1 MEALAQTVPQYFL
14 HQVQTQPPEKI
25 AARQKEL
32 GIWREFTWVDSYEQ
46 VRDFAMGLM
55 ALGVQRGDKICTVG
69 DNDRQYL
76 WAYLGLQAAGAAQV
90 GLFTDATPAE
100 MAYVIEHSDATFI
113 LAKDQEQCDKMLE
126 IRDRI
131 PNVRKVIYWDDQ
143 GLWNYDD
150 PWLVPFEAV
159 QQLGRALVERE
170 PGRFD
175 TEVAL
180 GGADDI
186 AMLCYT
192 SGTTGL
198 PKGVMLS
205 HGNIMATIK
214 LYDGVDPR
222 RDTDNHVSFLPLGW
236 IAEPILGFAA
246 HVFAGVIINFPEA
259 PETVRQNIRE
269 IAPDMLFYNARLWDS
284 LVGMVQ
290 VRMNDATRI
299 NRALY
304 RRFLPIGYRMADA
317 KFSGRE
323 PGIGL
328 RAAYAVGDRLVFAPL
343 RDQLGLSRIRAAYT
357 AGSSLSPDAM
367 RFFHA
372 LGINLKQI
380 YGSTEVSGGAT
391 VHRDNAIKFASVGQ
405 PAPGVELRIAPDGEI
420 QITGPMVMQGYYK
433 DPANT
438 AKDILEEAD
447 GRRWFRSGDA
457 GYIDDDGHLI
467 YLDRVKDMLTLA
479 NGERFS
485 PQFIEGRLKF
495 SPYVRDVMAVGGE
508 NRAFVTALVIID
520 FENVGQWAEKQ
531 RIGYTTFVD
540 LSQKPQV
547 YELVRRT
554 MEEVNESLPA
564 AARVQRFVL
573 MHKEFDAD
581 EAEMT
586 RTRKL
591 KRNVLLDRY
600 GAIVEGMYDGAETI
614 QVRAPVRYQDG
625 SEGFVETDIRVMILD
640 AAEGK

>member
-1 MEALAQTVPQYFL
+1 MQTVPQHFV
-14 HQVQTQPPEKI
+14 HQVQTQPAGKI
-25 AARQKEL
+25 ALRQKEY
-32 GIWREFTWVDSYEQ
+32 GIWREFTWADSYEQ

-76 WAYLGLQAAGAAQV
+76 WAYLGLQAVGAAQV
-90 GLFTDATPAE
+90 GLFTDATAAE
-100 MAYVIEHSDATFI
+100 MAYVIDHSDAAFV
-113 LAKDQEQCDKMLE
+113 LAKDQEQCDKMLD
-126 IRDRI
+126 IRERL
-131 PNVRKVIYWDDQ
+131 PRVRRVIYWDDR

-150 PWLVPFEAV
+150 PWLMPFAAV
-159 QQLGRALVERE
+159 QALGRELVARE
-170 PGRFD
+170 PGRFE

-180 GGADDI
+180 GQAEDI

-205 HGNIMATIK
+205 HGNILSTIE
-214 LYDGVDPR
+214 LYHTVDPR

-246 HVFAGVIINFPEA
+246 HVYAGVILNFPEE

-269 IAPDMLFYNARLWDS
+269 IAPEMLFYNARLWDS

-290 VRMNDATRI
+290 VRMNDAAWL
-299 NRALY
+299 NRTLY
-304 RRFLPIGYRMADA
+304 QRFLPVGYRMADA
-317 KFSGRE
+317 KFSGQQ
-323 PGIGL
+323 PGLGL
-328 RAAYAVGDRLVFAPL
+328 RTAYALGDWLVFAPL
-343 RDQLGLSRIRAAYT
+343 RDQLGLARIRAAYT

-372 LGINLKQI
+372 LGVNLKQI
-380 YGSTEVSGGAT
+380 YGSTEVTGGTT
-391 VHRDNAIKFASVGQ
+391 VHRDGDIKFASVGP
-405 PAPGVELRIAPDGEI
+405 PAPGVDLRIASDGEI
-420 QITGPMVMQGYYK
+420 QIAGPMVMRGYYK

-438 AKDILEEAD
+438 AKDILEED

-495 SPYVRDVMAVGGE
+495 SPYIRDVMAVGGAD
-508 NRAFVTALVIID
+508 RAFVTALIIID

-540 LSQKPQV
+540 LSQKAQV

-554 MEEVNESLPA
+554 VEEVNQSLPP
-564 AARVQRFVL
+564 AARVRRFVL

-591 KRNVLLDRY
+591 KRNVLYDRY
-600 GAIVEGMYDGAETI
+600 SAIIDALYSGAETI

-625 SEGFVETDIRVMILD
+625 SEGFIETEIGVMSLD
-640 AAEGK
+640 GQTEL

>member
-1 MEALAQTVPQYFL
+1 MEASAQTLPQFFL
-14 HQVQTQPPEKI
+14 HQAQTQPPGKV
-25 AARQKEL
+25 ALRQKEF
-32 GIWREFTWVDSYEQ
+32 GIWREFSWGDSYDQ
-46 VRDFAMGLM
+46 MRDFAMGLI
-55 ALGVQRGDKICTVG
+55 ALGVQRGDKMCTVG
-69 DNDRQYL
+69 DNDRYYL
-76 WAYLGLQAAGAAQV
+76 WAYLGLQAVGAAQV

-100 MAYVIEHSDATFI
+100 MAYVIDHSDATFV

-126 IRDRI
+126 IRERI
-131 PNVRKVIYWDDQ
+131 PRVRRVIYWDDR

-150 PWLVPFEAV
+150 PWLIPFADV
-159 QQLGRALVERE
+159 QPLGRDLVARE
-170 PGRFD
+170 PGRFE
-175 TEVAL
+175 TEIAL
-180 GGADDI
+180 GQAGDV
-186 AMLCYT
+186 AMFCYT

-198 PKGVMLS
+198 PKAVMLS
-205 HGNIMATIK
+205 HGNILSTID
-214 LYDGVDPR
+214 LYNKVDPR

-246 HVFAGVIINFPEA
+246 HVFAGVILNFPEE

-269 IAPDMLFYNARLWDS
+269 IAPELLFYNARLWDS

-290 VRMNDATRI
+290 VRMNDATAI

-304 RRFLPIGYRMADA
+304 RRFLPVGYRMADA
-317 KFSGRE
+317 KFSGQQ
-323 PGIGL
+323 PGPGL
-328 RAAYAVGDRLVFAPL
+328 RAAYALGDRLVFGPL

-380 YGSTEVSGGAT
+380 YGSTEVAGGAT
-391 VHRDNAIKFASVGQ
+391 VHRDNDIKFASVGQ
-405 PAPGVELRIAPDGEI
+405 PAPGVELRIASDGEI
-420 QITGPMVMQGYYK
+420 QIAGPMVMQGYYK

-438 AKDILEEAD
+438 AKDILEED

-508 NRAFVTALVIID
+508 NRAFVTALIIID

-531 RIGYTTFVD
+531 RIPYTTFVD
-540 LSQKPQV
+540 LSQRPQV

-554 MEEVNESLPA
+554 VEEVNESLPA
-564 AARVQRFVL
+564 AARVRRFVL

-591 KRNVLLDRY
+591 KRNVLFDRY
-600 GAIVEGMYDGAETI
+600 SAIIDALYSGATTI

-625 SEGFVETDIRVMILD
+625 SEGFIETEIQVMSLVE
-640 AAEGK
+640 

>member
-1 MEALAQTVPQYFL
+1 MQTVPQHFL
-14 HQVQTQPPEKI
+14 HQTQAQPEGKV
-25 AARQKEL
+25 ALRQKEY
-32 GIWREFTWVDSYEQ
+32 GIWREFSWADSYEQ

-76 WAYLGLQAAGAAQV
+76 WAYLGLQAVGAAQV
-90 GLFTDATPAE
+90 GLFTDATAAE
-100 MAYVIEHSDATFI
+100 MAYVIDHSDASFV
-113 LAKDQEQCDKMLE
+113 LAKDQEQCDKMLD
-126 IRDRI
+126 IRELI
-131 PNVRKVIYWDDQ
+131 PRVRRVIYWDDR

-150 PWLVPFEAV
+150 PWLMPFAEV
-159 QQLGRALVERE
+159 QALGREVAARE
-170 PGRFD
+170 PGRFE

-180 GGADDI
+180 GRADDV

-205 HGNIMATIK
+205 HGNILSTID
-214 LYDGVDPR
+214 LYHAVDPR

-246 HVFAGVIINFPEA
+246 HVYAGVILNFPEE

-269 IAPDMLFYNARLWDS
+269 IAPEMLFYNARLWDS

-290 VRMNDATRI
+290 VRMNDAAWL
-299 NRALY
+299 NRTLY
-304 RRFLPIGYRMADA
+304 QRFLPVGYRMADA
-317 KFSGRE
+317 RFSGRQ
-323 PGIGL
+323 PGVGL
-328 RAAYAVGDRLVFAPL
+328 RAAYALGDWLVFAPL
-343 RDQLGLSRIRAAYT
+343 RDQLGLARIRAAYT

-372 LGINLKQI
+372 LGVNLKQI
-380 YGSTEVSGGAT
+380 YGSTEVTGGTT
-391 VHRDNAIKFASVGQ
+391 VHRDGAIKFASVGP
-405 PAPGVELRIAPDGEI
+405 PAPGVDLRIASDGEI
-420 QITGPMVMQGYYK
+420 QIAGPMVMQGYYK

-438 AKDILEEAD
+438 AKDILEED

-457 GYIDDDGHLI
+457 GYIDEDGHLI

-495 SPYVRDVMAVGGE
+495 SPYIRDVMAVGGE
-508 NRAFVTALVIID
+508 NRAFVTALIIID

-554 MEEVNESLPA
+554 VEEVNQSLPP
-564 AARVQRFVL
+564 AARVRRFVL

-591 KRNVLLDRY
+591 KRNVLYDRY
-600 GAIVEGMYDGAETI
+600 SAIVDALYSGAETI

-625 SEGFVETDIRVMILD
+625 SEGFIETNIGVMNL
-640 AAEGK
+640 

>member
-1 MEALAQTVPQYFL
+1 MEAKAQTLPQYFL
-14 HQVQTQPPEKI
+14 HQAQTQPPGKV
-25 AARQKEL
+25 ALRQKEF
-32 GIWREFTWVDSYEQ
+32 GIWREFSWADSYDQ
-46 VRDFAMGLM
+46 VRDFAMGLI

-69 DNDRQYL
+69 DNDRYYL
-76 WAYLGLQAAGAAQV
+76 WAYLALQAVGAAQV

-100 MAYVIEHSDATFI
+100 MAYVIDHSDATFV

-126 IRDRI
+126 IRDSI
-131 PNVRKVIYWDDQ
+131 PRVRRVIYWDDR

-150 PWLVPFEAV
+150 PWLAPFADV
-159 QQLGRALVERE
+159 QALGRELVAQE
-170 PGRFD
+170 PGRYE

-180 GGADDI
+180 GRPDDI

-205 HGNIMATIK
+205 HGNILSTIE
-214 LYDGVDPR
+214 LYHKVDPR
-222 RDTDNHVSFLPLGW
+222 RDTDNHVSFLPMGW

-246 HVFAGVIINFPEA
+246 HVFAGVILNFPEE

-269 IAPDMLFYNARLWDS
+269 IAPEMLFYNARLWDS

-290 VRMNDATRI
+290 VRMNDAAPL

-317 KFSGRE
+317 KFSGQTAG
-323 PGIGL
+323 PGL
-328 RAAYAVGDRLVFAPL
+328 RAAYALGDRLVFGPL

-391 VHRDNAIKFASVGQ
+391 VHRDNDIKFASVGQ
-405 PAPGVELRIAPDGEI
+405 AAPGVELRIAPDGEI
-420 QITGPMVMQGYYK
+420 QIAGPMVMQGYYK

-438 AKDILEEAD
+438 ARDILEED

-508 NRAFVTALVIID
+508 NRAFVTALIIID
-520 FENVGQWAEKQ
+520 FENVGQWAEKE
-531 RIGYTTFVD
+531 RIPYTTFVD
-540 LSQKPQV
+540 LSQRPPV
-547 YELVRRT
+547 YDLVRRT
-554 MEEVNESLPA
+554 VEEVNESLPA
-564 AARVQRFVL
+564 AARVRRFVL

-591 KRNVLLDRY
+591 KRNVLIDRY
-600 GAIVEGMYDGAETI
+600 IDIIEGMYDGAETI

-625 SEGFVETDIRVMILD
+625 SEGFIETEIKVMKL
-640 AAEGK
+640 EGE

>member
-1 MEALAQTVPQYFL
+1 MEASAQTVPQFFM
-14 HQVQTQPPEKI
+14 HQVQTQPPDKV
-25 AARQKEL
+25 AARQKEF
-32 GIWREFTWVDSYEQ
+32 GIWREFTWIDSYEQ
-46 VRDFAMGLM
+46 VRDFAMGLI

-76 WAYLGLQAAGAAQV
+76 WVYLGLQAAGATQV
-90 GLFTDATPAE
+90 GLFTDATPTE

-126 IRDRI
+126 IRARI
-131 PNVRKVIYWDDQ
+131 PNVRKVIYWDDR

-150 PWLVPFEAV
+150 PWLVPFADV
-159 QQLGRALVERE
+159 QNLGRELAQRE
-170 PGRFD
+170 PERFD

-180 GGADDI
+180 GQADDV

-205 HGNIMATIK
+205 HGNILSTIE
-214 LYDGVDPR
+214 LYHRVDPR
-222 RDTDNHVSFLPLGW
+222 CDTDNHVSFLPLGW

-246 HVFAGVIINFPEA
+246 HVYAGVIINFPEA

-304 RRFLPIGYRMADA
+304 RRFLPVGYRMADA
-317 KFSGRE
+317 KFSGEE

-391 VHRDNAIKFASVGQ
+391 VHYDNDIKFASVGR

-420 QITGPMVMQGYYK
+420 QIAGPMVMQGYYK

-438 AKDILEEAD
+438 AKDILEETD

-457 GYIDDDGHLI
+457 GFIDDAGHLI

-600 GAIVEGMYDGAETI
+600 GAIVEGMYAGAETI

-625 SEGFVETDIRVMILD
+625 SEGFVETEIQVMSLK
-640 AAEGK
+640 EL